1 MPRYIKVAKVNEM
14 PAGTCRE
21 FHANGKLIALFN
33 VNGQFYATDNTCL
46 HRGGP
51 LGQGVL
57 DGTTVTCPW
66 HGWQYNVTTGET
78 VFNEQMKVETFEV
91 KVEGD
96 DIIVGFND

>member
-14 PAGTCRE
+14 PPGAARE
-21 FHANGKLIALFN
+21 FHANGKVVALFN
-33 VNGQFYATDNTCL
+33 VDGKYYALDNTCL

-57 DGTTVTCPW
+57 EGDVVTCPW
-66 HGWQYNVTTGET
+66 HGWQYNVTSGAA
-78 VFNEQMKVETFEV
+78 VFNLEIKVQSFEV

-96 DIIVGFND
+96 DIVVGFDA